1 MINLIPAPL
10 KKNIVYARRNG
21 ALINLAFIELL
32 VIVGIIVITMA
43 GLFFMNQSIK
53 SYNQQVS
60 RSQET
65 LTQQQQ
71 GKVQKQVEEI
81 SNNLKLATQVLS
93 KEVLFSKLIQQIG
106 AAMPPNTILT
116 DLKIGTTDGG
126 LDLTAAASSYESA
139 TQVQVNL
146 QDPKNKIFDKV
157 DLINTTCNA
166 SSTDPRYPC
175 SVSLRARFSKQ
186 NSFTFTSGVSR

>member
-21 ALINLAFIELL
+21 LLINLALIELL
-32 VIVGIIVITMA
+32 VIGGIAVITLA

-53 SYNQQVS
+53 NYDQQIS

-65 LTQQQQ
+65 LTQQQE
-71 GKVQKQVEEI
+71 GRVQKQVETI

-106 AAMPPNTILT
+106 AAMPDNTILT
-116 DLKIGTTDGG
+116 DLKIGTTDSG
-126 LDLTAAASSYESA
+126 LDLTAAASNYDSA

-157 DLINTTCNA
+157 DLVNTTCSA
-166 SSTDPRYPC
+166 SSTDPKYPC
-175 SVSLRARFSKQ
+175 TVTLRARFSKN
-186 NSFTFTSGVSR
+186 NSFTFTGEALR